1 MRRGLGLGLSRL
13 IGEEPKPKKTKGNRR
28 KTSPA
33 PKVLAPAEPATK
45 TAPPGTIAIELIQA
59 NRRQPRQKFDESALQ
74 ELAASI
80 REFGILQP
88 LIVRPIADSRFELIA
103 GERRFRAAKLAGLE
117 FVPVVSRASDN
128 QATLEIAL
136 IENIQREDIGPIECA
151 RAYEQLSQ
159 EFALTQE
166 QIAARVGKSR
176 TAVTNTMRLLR
187 LPQKI
192 QNALMDGSVTE
203 GQVRPLVGLES
214 DADRLKLF
222 ERIVELDLSARQVE
236 QILRDRAT
244 KPQEK
249 QEKPVNAEWKSVERG
264 LSTFL
269 GAKATLQR
277 KKKGGRLTVSFQSD
291 SDLTR
296 ILDVLGFRLD
306 S

>member
-1 MRRGLGLGLSRL
+1 M
-13 IGEEPKPKKTKGNRR
+13 
-28 KTSPA
+28 
-33 PKVLAPAEPATK
+33 APAEPVTK

-159 EFALTQE
+159 
-166 QIAARVGKSR
+166 
-176 TAVTNTMRLLR
+176 
-187 LPQKI
+187 
-192 QNALMDGSVTE
+192 
-203 GQVRPLVGLES
+203 
-214 DADRLKLF
+214 
-222 ERIVELDLSARQVE
+222 
-236 QILRDRAT
+236 
-244 KPQEK
+244 
-249 QEKPVNAEWKSVERG
+249 
-264 LSTFL
+264 
-269 GAKATLQR
+269 
-277 KKKGGRLTVSFQSD
+277 
-291 SDLTR
+291 
-296 ILDVLGFRLD
+296 
-306 S
+306 